1 MVRVSYEFDEG
12 PVDFYLQVYEGEEFW
27 FDNLA
32 DTTDPGIQPA
42 RSGYFGGLSSTDY
55 CFYAYQG
62 HIGDPFYYYLPVRD
76 TVYVSEGHEDDGNW
90 DWSTE
95 QAYRLCVEKIAD
107 GCVAPP
113 CFLFDEGC
121 GAP

>member
-1 MVRVSYEFDEG
+1 MVRVNYEFDEG
-12 PVDFYLQVYEGEEFW
+12 PVDFYLQVYEGEELW

-32 DTTDPGIQPA
+32 DTTDTGEQPA
-42 RSGYFGGLSSTDY
+42 RSGTFGGLSSDDY

-62 HIGDPFYYYLPVRD
+62 HTGDPFYYYLPVRD
-76 TVYVSEGHEDDGNW
+76 TVYVAEGQEDDGNW

-107 GCVAPP
+107 GCVDP
-113 CFLFDEGC
+113 CFLYDDGC